1 MAKQDYNSIGM
12 KNRDIDVINDKKRRM
27 TESETKATVDAINE
41 KYGEKVPTPKGVDTG
56 KFSDYVQRSTNRLQ
70 EGGAVPTYT
79 NKPGV
84 SRAQF
89 ENYSNQIKKNNPGT
103 KARFTYK
110 SK

>member
-12 KNRDIDVINDKKRRM
+12 RDRDIDVINDKKKKM
-27 TESETKATVDAINE
+27 TEAQTKSTVDAINE
-41 KYGEKVPTPKGVDTG
+41 KYGEKKPTPKGIDTG
-56 KFSDYVQRSTNRLQ
+56 KFGAYVKRSTNRLQ

-89 ENYSNQIKKNNPGT
+89 DNYAKQIKKNNPGT
-103 KARFTYK
+103 KARFNYNK
-110 SK
+110 